1 MYTYYS
7 FIFSLLAVFKSEKI
21 SCGKINFQCP
31 FKTTSEFN
39 YKKSIIHM
47 CYRIII
53 TFLTFSI
60 CSQITSMIKG
70 LNRIF
75 SASVVTSPPEWFG
88 NTCSGGCIF
97 PVGAL
102 GTPNSH
108 ICEEGSFLCL
118 VNVLEKTASLH
129 LSNYTQ
135 YIRRS
140 LSLKHCMLTI
150 MT

>member
-1 MYTYYS
+1 MRY
-7 FIFSLLAVFKSEKI
+7 
-21 SCGKINFQCP
+21 C
-31 FKTTSEFN
+31 
-39 YKKSIIHM
+39 
-47 CYRIII
+47 III
-53 TFLTFSI
+53 TFFTFSI

-70 LNRIF
+70 LIKIF

-118 VNVLEKTASLH
+118 VSVLEKTTSLH

-135 YIRRS
+135 PIQHS
-140 LSLKHCMLTI
+140 LSLKHSMLTI